1 MGKGI
6 AGGRREF
13 LRRALVTAAGAP
25 LVLSHAGAA
34 LGQGRGTGQITLDA
48 LLVSYI
54 AAPLGSPGSARWA
67 PTTRYETALSVGGV
81 DGLELLARVPS
92 NVERVFLGEAYAQT
106 SARGGLVLR
115 RRDRHTSIEI
125 GTSAPG
131 VPDHTLFYGFTRPRL
146 RVKELGRGG
155 AELRAGY
162 ALVGA
167 DATFVF
173 SRDSLLH
180 DEGVMGQLDPR
191 TIESYLGAYRYDAE
205 SLAAPRY
212 ALRGTFGG
220 GAINL
225 IERGTS
231 TGPEVVAA
239 TSATVVAVEGLDGS
253 PLGEALAV
261 GREVAVEHSSRQTP
275 TNNAILTVEVDL
287 GGEPAT
293 VYWDR
298 AFKTFVFAG

>member
-1 MGKGI
+1 MGK
-6 AGGRREF
+6 ATGGRREF

-25 LVLSHAGAA
+25 LALSHAGAA

-48 LLVSYI
+48 LLLTYV
-54 AAPLGSPGSARWA
+54 AAPLGSPGSARWS
-67 PTTRYETALSVGGV
+67 PRPRYESALSVGGV
-81 DGLELLARVPS
+81 DGLDLVARVPS
-92 NVERVFLGEAYAQT
+92 NAERVFLGEAFAQT

-115 RRDRHTSIEI
+115 RRDRHARIEI
-125 GTSAPG
+125 GTVAPG
-131 VPDHTLFYGFTRPRL
+131 VPDHTVFHGFTRPRL
-146 RVKELGRGG
+146 RVKELGGG
-155 AELRAGY
+155 SELRAGY

-167 DATFVF
+167 DATFIF

-180 DEGVMGQLDPR
+180 DETIIAQLDPR
-191 TIESYLGAYRYDAE
+191 TIESYLAAYQYDAE

-212 ALRGTFGG
+212 APRGTFGG
-220 GAINL
+220 GGINL

-231 TGPEVVAA
+231 TGPEVVAT

-275 TNNAILTVEVDL
+275 TNNAILTVEADL